1 MQVDGAAAEA
11 PFLQQ
16 LKVEAAASIR
26 RPLPAANQDRHQ
38 EQLVRIDQPS
48 GKRLSRK
55 LGTPH
60 GEISGRRRLQLT
72 DRCGIELSLNAR
84 PLAVVTACSVLE

>member
-1 MQVDGAAAEA
+1 VEVDGAAAEA
-11 PFLQQ
+11 TFLQQ

-26 RPLPAANQDRHQ
+26 EGSLPAANQDRHE

-48 GKRLSRK
+48 GKCLSRK

-60 GEISGRRRLQLT
+60 G
-72 DRCGIELSLNAR
+72 
-84 PLAVVTACSVLE
+84 